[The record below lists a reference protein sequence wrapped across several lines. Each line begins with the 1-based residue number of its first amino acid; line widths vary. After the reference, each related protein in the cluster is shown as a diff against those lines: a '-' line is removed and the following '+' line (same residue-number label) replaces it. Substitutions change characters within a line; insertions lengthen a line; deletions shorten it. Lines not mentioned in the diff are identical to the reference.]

1 MEIYT
6 GLIMEYLI
14 ERATNINPKDDLEK
28 LLKSK
33 KNLRVKLGVDPTAP
47 DVTLGWYAILRML
60 KKFQDYGHTAVL
72 ILGEFT
78 AQVGDP
84 SGKSET
90 RKVMG
95 ENEIDDNAK
104 GVLPIIKNILNENNL
119 EIVSNKD
126 WLSKLTIQDMM
137 ELASKTT
144 LAQMMERDDFS
155 KRFSDNSP
163 ISLLEFFY
171 PLYQGYDSVAVKADI
186 EIGGNDQLWN
196 LMLGREIQKSYDL
209 SPQIAMTFPQLNGT
223 DGSST
228 NADDRIL
235 FDETFV
241 DKIGLFNINTLGS
254 GGQALKV
261 NSAGSAFEFGSAGG
275 LVKLSHSDFSGSSSV
290 EFGDTL
296 ITDTYLTYLVETK
309 LIFSANAGLQFQ
321 ISPDNGVT
329 NSYTTTFSYQHSRND
344 SSSSGG
350 SKVTSSNYM
359 TTGWSPGNQ
368 TGDVLLM
375 TINLQ
380 NFRET
385 TGYKWIK
392 VHGNINAQGSDYTW
406 EGGGEL
412 KLETKQN
419 YFKIYPASGTMTGY
433 ATIYGFLK

>member
-14 ERATNINPKDDLEK
+14 ERATNIIPKDDLEK

-60 KKFQDYGHTAVL
+60 RKFQDYGHTAVL

-90 RKVMG
+90 RKVME

-104 GVLPIIKNILNENNL
+104 GVLPIIKNILNDNNL

-209 SPQIAMTFPQLNGT
+209 SPQIAMTFPLLVGT
-223 DGSST
+223 DGSKKMSQSL
-228 NADDRIL
+228 NNYISISDSPENI
-235 FDETFV
+235 FGKIMSIPDEIMWDYFTMLTDLEISEIDNFRKNV
-241 DKIGLFNINTLGS
+241 DKGKTNPFDYKKMLGKLIVS
-254 GGQALKV
+254 EIYDE
-261 NSAGSAFEFGSAGG
+261 NSALVAESTFENITINKNLPENMPETNIDDEIDIHLPNFLTENELTKSNSEARR
-275 LVKLSHSDFSGSSSV
+275 LIESGSVKIDDQKVELLDINSSDLI
-290 EFGDTL
+290 GKTL
-296 ITDTYLTYLVETK
+296 QVGK
-309 LIFSANAGLQFQ
+309 
-321 ISPDNGVT
+321 
-329 NSYTTTFSYQHSRND
+329 R
-344 SSSSGG
+344 
-350 SKVTSSNYM
+350 K
-359 TTGWSPGNQ
+359 
-368 TGDVLLM
+368 
-375 TINLQ
+375 
-380 NFRET
+380 
-385 TGYKWIK
+385 
-392 VHGNINAQGSDYTW
+392 
-406 EGGGEL
+406 
-412 KLETKQN
+412 
-419 YFKIYPASGTMTGY
+419 
-433 ATIYGFLK
+433 FLKINKK

>member
-155 KRFSDNSP
+155 KRFTDNSP

-209 SPQIAMTFPQLNGT
+209 SPQIAMTFPLLVGT
-223 DGSST
+223 DGSKKMSQSLNNYISISDT
-228 NADDRIL
+228 AENI
-235 FDETFV
+235 FGKIMSIPDEIMWDYFTMLTDLEISEIANFRKNV
-241 DKIGLFNINTLGS
+241 DKGKTNPFDYKKMLGKLIVS
-254 GGQALKV
+254 EIYDE
-261 NSAGSAFEFGSAGG
+261 NSALVAESTFENITINKNSPENMPETNIDDEIDIHLPNFLTENELTKSNSEARR
-275 LVKLSHSDFSGSSSV
+275 LIESGSVKIDDQKVELLDINSSDLI
-290 EFGDTL
+290 GKTL
-296 ITDTYLTYLVETK
+296 QVGK
-309 LIFSANAGLQFQ
+309 
-321 ISPDNGVT
+321 
-329 NSYTTTFSYQHSRND
+329 R
-344 SSSSGG
+344 
-350 SKVTSSNYM
+350 K
-359 TTGWSPGNQ
+359 
-368 TGDVLLM
+368 
-375 TINLQ
+375 
-380 NFRET
+380 
-385 TGYKWIK
+385 
-392 VHGNINAQGSDYTW
+392 
-406 EGGGEL
+406 
-412 KLETKQN
+412 
-419 YFKIYPASGTMTGY
+419 
-433 ATIYGFLK
+433 FLKINKK

>member
-90 RKVMG
+90 RKVME

-209 SPQIAMTFPQLNGT
+209 SPQIAMTFPLLVGT
-223 DGSST
+223 DGSKKMSQSLNNYISISDSPENIFGKIMSIPDQIMWDYFT
-228 NADDRIL
+228 MLTDLEISEIANFRKN
-235 FDETFV
+235 V
-241 DKIGLFNINTLGS
+241 DKGKTNPFDYKKMLGKLIVS
-254 GGQALKV
+254 EIYDE
-261 NSAGSAFEFGSAGG
+261 NSALVAESTFENITINKNLPENMPETNIDDEIDIHLPNFLTENELTKSNSEARR
-275 LVKLSHSDFSGSSSV
+275 LIESGSVKIDDQKVELLDINSSDLI
-290 EFGDTL
+290 GKTL
-296 ITDTYLTYLVETK
+296 QVGK
-309 LIFSANAGLQFQ
+309 
-321 ISPDNGVT
+321 
-329 NSYTTTFSYQHSRND
+329 R
-344 SSSSGG
+344 
-350 SKVTSSNYM
+350 K
-359 TTGWSPGNQ
+359 
-368 TGDVLLM
+368 
-375 TINLQ
+375 
-380 NFRET
+380 
-385 TGYKWIK
+385 
-392 VHGNINAQGSDYTW
+392 
-406 EGGGEL
+406 
-412 KLETKQN
+412 
-419 YFKIYPASGTMTGY
+419 
-433 ATIYGFLK
+433 FLKINKK

>member
-60 KKFQDYGHTAVL
+60 RKFQDYGHTAVL

-104 GVLPIIKNILNENNL
+104 GVLPIIKNILNKNNL

-155 KRFSDNSP
+155 KRFNDNSP

-209 SPQIAMTFPQLNGT
+209 SPQIAMTFPLLVGT
-223 DGSST
+223 DGSKKMSQSL
-228 NADDRIL
+228 NNYISISDSPENI
-235 FDETFV
+235 FGKIMSIPDEIMWDYFTMLTDLEISEIANFRKNV
-241 DKIGLFNINTLGS
+241 DKGKTNPFDYKKMLGKLIVS
-254 GGQALKV
+254 EIYDE
-261 NSAGSAFEFGSAGG
+261 NSALVAESTFENITINKNLPENMPETNIDDGIDVHLPNFLTENELTKSNSEARR
-275 LVKLSHSDFSGSSSV
+275 LIESGSVKIDDQKIELLDINSSDLI
-290 EFGDTL
+290 GKTL
-296 ITDTYLTYLVETK
+296 QVGK
-309 LIFSANAGLQFQ
+309 
-321 ISPDNGVT
+321 
-329 NSYTTTFSYQHSRND
+329 R
-344 SSSSGG
+344 
-350 SKVTSSNYM
+350 K
-359 TTGWSPGNQ
+359 
-368 TGDVLLM
+368 
-375 TINLQ
+375 
-380 NFRET
+380 
-385 TGYKWIK
+385 
-392 VHGNINAQGSDYTW
+392 
-406 EGGGEL
+406 
-412 KLETKQN
+412 
-419 YFKIYPASGTMTGY
+419 
-433 ATIYGFLK
+433 FLKINKK

>member
-60 KKFQDYGHTAVL
+60 RKFQDYGHTAVL

-209 SPQIAMTFPQLNGT
+209 SPQIAMTFPLLVGT
-223 DGSST
+223 DGSKKMSQSL
-228 NADDRIL
+228 NNYISISDSPENI
-235 FDETFV
+235 FGKIMSIPDEIMWDYFTMLTDLEISEIDNFRKNV
-241 DKIGLFNINTLGS
+241 DKGKTNPFDYKKMLGKLIVS
-254 GGQALKV
+254 EIYDE
-261 NSAGSAFEFGSAGG
+261 NSALVAESTFENITINKNLPDNMPETSIDDEIDVHLPNFLTENELTKSNSEARR
-275 LVKLSHSDFSGSSSV
+275 LIESGSVKIDDQKVELLDINSSDLI
-290 EFGDTL
+290 GKTL
-296 ITDTYLTYLVETK
+296 QVGK
-309 LIFSANAGLQFQ
+309 
-321 ISPDNGVT
+321 
-329 NSYTTTFSYQHSRND
+329 R
-344 SSSSGG
+344 
-350 SKVTSSNYM
+350 K
-359 TTGWSPGNQ
+359 
-368 TGDVLLM
+368 
-375 TINLQ
+375 
-380 NFRET
+380 
-385 TGYKWIK
+385 
-392 VHGNINAQGSDYTW
+392 
-406 EGGGEL
+406 
-412 KLETKQN
+412 
-419 YFKIYPASGTMTGY
+419 
-433 ATIYGFLK
+433 FLKINKK

>member
-60 KKFQDYGHTAVL
+60 RKFQDYGHTAVL

-90 RKVMG
+90 RKVME

-104 GVLPIIKNILNENNL
+104 GVLPIIKNILNDNNL

-209 SPQIAMTFPQLNGT
+209 SPQIAMTFPLLVGT
-223 DGSST
+223 DGSKKMSQSL
-228 NADDRIL
+228 NNYISISDSPENI
-235 FDETFV
+235 FGKIMSIPDEIMWDYFTMLTDLEISEIANFRKNV
-241 DKIGLFNINTLGS
+241 DKGKTNPFDYKKMLGKLIVS
-254 GGQALKV
+254 EIYDE
-261 NSAGSAFEFGSAGG
+261 NSALVAESTFENITINKNLPENMPETNIDDEIDVHLPNFLTENELTKSNSEARR
-275 LVKLSHSDFSGSSSV
+275 LIESGSVKIDDQKVELLDINSSDLI
-290 EFGDTL
+290 GKTL
-296 ITDTYLTYLVETK
+296 QVGK
-309 LIFSANAGLQFQ
+309 
-321 ISPDNGVT
+321 
-329 NSYTTTFSYQHSRND
+329 R
-344 SSSSGG
+344 
-350 SKVTSSNYM
+350 K
-359 TTGWSPGNQ
+359 
-368 TGDVLLM
+368 
-375 TINLQ
+375 
-380 NFRET
+380 
-385 TGYKWIK
+385 
-392 VHGNINAQGSDYTW
+392 
-406 EGGGEL
+406 
-412 KLETKQN
+412 
-419 YFKIYPASGTMTGY
+419 
-433 ATIYGFLK
+433 FLKINKK

>member
-90 RKVMG
+90 RKVME

-104 GVLPIIKNILNENNL
+104 GVLPIIKNILNDNNL

-209 SPQIAMTFPQLNGT
+209 SPQIAMTFPLLVGT
-223 DGSST
+223 DGSKKMSQSL
-228 NADDRIL
+228 NNYISISDNPENI
-235 FDETFV
+235 FGKIMSIPDEIMWDYFTMLTDLEISEIANFRKNV
-241 DKIGLFNINTLGS
+241 DKGTTNPFDYKKMLGKLIVS
-254 GGQALKV
+254 EIYDE
-261 NSAGSAFEFGSAGG
+261 NSALVAESTFENITINKNLPENMPETNIDDEIDIHLPNFLTENELTKSNSEARR
-275 LVKLSHSDFSGSSSV
+275 LIESGSVKIDDQKVELLDINSSDLI
-290 EFGDTL
+290 GKTL
-296 ITDTYLTYLVETK
+296 QVGK
-309 LIFSANAGLQFQ
+309 
-321 ISPDNGVT
+321 
-329 NSYTTTFSYQHSRND
+329 R
-344 SSSSGG
+344 
-350 SKVTSSNYM
+350 K
-359 TTGWSPGNQ
+359 
-368 TGDVLLM
+368 
-375 TINLQ
+375 
-380 NFRET
+380 
-385 TGYKWIK
+385 
-392 VHGNINAQGSDYTW
+392 
-406 EGGGEL
+406 
-412 KLETKQN
+412 
-419 YFKIYPASGTMTGY
+419 
-433 ATIYGFLK
+433 FLKINKK

>member
-209 SPQIAMTFPQLNGT
+209 SPQIAMTFPLLVGT
-223 DGSST
+223 DGSKKMSQSLNNYISISDT
-228 NADDRIL
+228 PENI
-235 FDETFV
+235 FGKIMSIPDEIMWDYFTMLTDLEISEITDFKKNV
-241 DKIGLFNINTLGS
+241 DKGKTNPFDYKKMLGKLIVTEIYDENNAEAAESSFENITINKNLPENMPETNIDDGIDVHLPNFLTENVLTKS
-254 GGQALKV
+254 
-261 NSAGSAFEFGSAGG
+261 NSEARRLIE
-275 LVKLSHSDFSGSSSV
+275 SGSVKIDDQKVELLDINSSDLI
-290 EFGDTL
+290 GKTL
-296 ITDTYLTYLVETK
+296 QVGK
-309 LIFSANAGLQFQ
+309 
-321 ISPDNGVT
+321 
-329 NSYTTTFSYQHSRND
+329 R
-344 SSSSGG
+344 
-350 SKVTSSNYM
+350 K
-359 TTGWSPGNQ
+359 
-368 TGDVLLM
+368 
-375 TINLQ
+375 
-380 NFRET
+380 
-385 TGYKWIK
+385 
-392 VHGNINAQGSDYTW
+392 
-406 EGGGEL
+406 
-412 KLETKQN
+412 
-419 YFKIYPASGTMTGY
+419 
-433 ATIYGFLK
+433 FLKINKK

>member
-60 KKFQDYGHTAVL
+60 RKFQDYGHTAVL

-90 RKVMG
+90 RKVME

-104 GVLPIIKNILNENNL
+104 GVLPIIKNILNDNNL

-155 KRFSDNSP
+155 KRFNDNSP

-209 SPQIAMTFPQLNGT
+209 SPQIAMTFPLLVGT
-223 DGSST
+223 DGSKKMSQSL
-228 NADDRIL
+228 NNYISISDSPENI
-235 FDETFV
+235 FGKIMSIPDEIMWDYFTMLTDLEISEIANFRKNV
-241 DKIGLFNINTLGS
+241 DKGKTNPFDYKKMLGKLIVS
-254 GGQALKV
+254 EIYDE
-261 NSAGSAFEFGSAGG
+261 NSALVAESTFENITINKNSPENMPETDIDDEIDIHLPNFLTENELTKSNSEARR
-275 LVKLSHSDFSGSSSV
+275 LIESGSVKIDDQKVELLDINSSDLI
-290 EFGDTL
+290 GKTL
-296 ITDTYLTYLVETK
+296 QVGK
-309 LIFSANAGLQFQ
+309 
-321 ISPDNGVT
+321 
-329 NSYTTTFSYQHSRND
+329 R
-344 SSSSGG
+344 
-350 SKVTSSNYM
+350 K
-359 TTGWSPGNQ
+359 
-368 TGDVLLM
+368 
-375 TINLQ
+375 
-380 NFRET
+380 
-385 TGYKWIK
+385 
-392 VHGNINAQGSDYTW
+392 
-406 EGGGEL
+406 
-412 KLETKQN
+412 
-419 YFKIYPASGTMTGY
+419 
-433 ATIYGFLK
+433 FLKINKK

>member
-14 ERATNINPKDDLEK
+14 ERASNINPKDDLEK

-104 GVLPIIKNILNENNL
+104 GVLPIIKNILNKNNL

-209 SPQIAMTFPQLNGT
+209 SPQIAMTFPLLVGT
-223 DGSST
+223 DGSKKMSQSLNNYISISDT
-228 NADDRIL
+228 AENI
-235 FDETFV
+235 FGKIMSIPDEIMWDYFTMLTDLEISEIANFRKNV
-241 DKIGLFNINTLGS
+241 DKGKTNPFDYKKMLGKLIVS
-254 GGQALKV
+254 EIYDE
-261 NSAGSAFEFGSAGG
+261 NSALVAESTFENITINKNLPENMPETNIDDEIDIHLPNFLTENELTKSNSEARR
-275 LVKLSHSDFSGSSSV
+275 LIESGSVKIDDQKIELLDINSSDLI
-290 EFGDTL
+290 GKTL
-296 ITDTYLTYLVETK
+296 QVGK
-309 LIFSANAGLQFQ
+309 
-321 ISPDNGVT
+321 
-329 NSYTTTFSYQHSRND
+329 R
-344 SSSSGG
+344 
-350 SKVTSSNYM
+350 K
-359 TTGWSPGNQ
+359 
-368 TGDVLLM
+368 
-375 TINLQ
+375 
-380 NFRET
+380 
-385 TGYKWIK
+385 
-392 VHGNINAQGSDYTW
+392 
-406 EGGGEL
+406 
-412 KLETKQN
+412 
-419 YFKIYPASGTMTGY
+419 
-433 ATIYGFLK
+433 FLKINKK

>member
-14 ERATNINPKDDLEK
+14 ERATNIIPKDDLEK

-90 RKVMG
+90 RKVME

-104 GVLPIIKNILNENNL
+104 GVLPIIKNILNDNNL

-209 SPQIAMTFPQLNGT
+209 SPQIAMTFPLLVGT
-223 DGSST
+223 DGSKKMSQSL
-228 NADDRIL
+228 NNYISISDSPENI
-235 FDETFV
+235 FGKIMSIPDEIMWDYFTMLTDLEISEIANFRKNV
-241 DKIGLFNINTLGS
+241 DKGKTNPFDYKKMLGKLIVS
-254 GGQALKV
+254 EIYDE
-261 NSAGSAFEFGSAGG
+261 NSALVAESTFENITINKNLPENMPETNIHDEIDIHLPNFLTENELTKSNSEARR
-275 LVKLSHSDFSGSSSV
+275 LIESGSVKIDDQKVELLDINSSDLI
-290 EFGDTL
+290 GKTL
-296 ITDTYLTYLVETK
+296 QVGK
-309 LIFSANAGLQFQ
+309 
-321 ISPDNGVT
+321 
-329 NSYTTTFSYQHSRND
+329 R
-344 SSSSGG
+344 
-350 SKVTSSNYM
+350 K
-359 TTGWSPGNQ
+359 
-368 TGDVLLM
+368 
-375 TINLQ
+375 
-380 NFRET
+380 
-385 TGYKWIK
+385 
-392 VHGNINAQGSDYTW
+392 
-406 EGGGEL
+406 
-412 KLETKQN
+412 
-419 YFKIYPASGTMTGY
+419 
-433 ATIYGFLK
+433 FLKINKK

>member
-60 KKFQDYGHTAVL
+60 RKFQDYGHTAVL

-104 GVLPIIKNILNENNL
+104 GVLPIIKNSLNDNNL

-209 SPQIAMTFPQLNGT
+209 SPQIAMTFPLLVGT
-223 DGSST
+223 DGSKKMSQSLNNYISISDSPENIFGKIMSIPDEIMWDYFT
-228 NADDRIL
+228 MLTDLEISEIADFRKN
-235 FDETFV
+235 V
-241 DKIGLFNINTLGS
+241 DKGKTNPFDYKKMLGKLIVS
-254 GGQALKV
+254 EIYDE
-261 NSAGSAFEFGSAGG
+261 NSALAAESSFENITINKNLPENMPETNIEDEIDVHLPNFLTENELTKSNSEARR
-275 LVKLSHSDFSGSSSV
+275 LIESGSVKIDDQKIELLDINSSDLI
-290 EFGDTL
+290 GKTL
-296 ITDTYLTYLVETK
+296 QVGK
-309 LIFSANAGLQFQ
+309 
-321 ISPDNGVT
+321 
-329 NSYTTTFSYQHSRND
+329 R
-344 SSSSGG
+344 
-350 SKVTSSNYM
+350 K
-359 TTGWSPGNQ
+359 
-368 TGDVLLM
+368 
-375 TINLQ
+375 
-380 NFRET
+380 
-385 TGYKWIK
+385 
-392 VHGNINAQGSDYTW
+392 
-406 EGGGEL
+406 
-412 KLETKQN
+412 
-419 YFKIYPASGTMTGY
+419 
-433 ATIYGFLK
+433 FLKINKK

>member
-14 ERATNINPKDDLEK
+14 ERSTNINPKDDLEK

-90 RKVMG
+90 RKVME

-104 GVLPIIKNILNENNL
+104 GVLPIIKNILNDNNL

-155 KRFSDNSP
+155 KRFNDNSP

-209 SPQIAMTFPQLNGT
+209 SPQIAMTFPLLVGT
-223 DGSST
+223 DGSKKMSQSL
-228 NADDRIL
+228 NNYISISDSPENI
-235 FDETFV
+235 FGKIMSIPDEIMWDYFTMLTDLEISEIANFKKNV
-241 DKIGLFNINTLGS
+241 DKGKTNPFDYKKMLGKLIVS
-254 GGQALKV
+254 EIYDE
-261 NSAGSAFEFGSAGG
+261 NSALVAESTFENITINKNLPENMPEINIDDEIDIHLPNFLTENELTKSNSEARR
-275 LVKLSHSDFSGSSSV
+275 LIESGSVKIDDQKVELLDINSSDLI
-290 EFGDTL
+290 GKTL
-296 ITDTYLTYLVETK
+296 QVGK
-309 LIFSANAGLQFQ
+309 
-321 ISPDNGVT
+321 
-329 NSYTTTFSYQHSRND
+329 R
-344 SSSSGG
+344 
-350 SKVTSSNYM
+350 K
-359 TTGWSPGNQ
+359 
-368 TGDVLLM
+368 
-375 TINLQ
+375 
-380 NFRET
+380 
-385 TGYKWIK
+385 
-392 VHGNINAQGSDYTW
+392 
-406 EGGGEL
+406 
-412 KLETKQN
+412 
-419 YFKIYPASGTMTGY
+419 
-433 ATIYGFLK
+433 FLKINKK